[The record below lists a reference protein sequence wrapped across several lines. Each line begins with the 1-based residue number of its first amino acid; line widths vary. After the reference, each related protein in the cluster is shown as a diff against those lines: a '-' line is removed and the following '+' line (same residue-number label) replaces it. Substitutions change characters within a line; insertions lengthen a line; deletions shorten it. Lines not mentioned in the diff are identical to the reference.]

1 MLADVAT
8 LAPAFVVQ
16 DLKTA
21 LALMVQVGTVALAC
35 RDERELACASPLNA
49 VIPIMPPSRALH
61 RLTQFGGWWTG
72 VCRWGRTRR
81 SRRRCVRVPWRCC

>member
-21 LALMVQVGTVALAC
+21 LALMVQVGTVAPSC
-35 RDERELACASPLNA
+35 RVERGTRLGIA
-49 VIPIMPPSRALH
+49 PP
-61 RLTQFGGWWTG
+61 FGHAFQ
-72 VCRWGRTRR
+72 
-81 SRRRCVRVPWRCC
+81 